1 MTTTT
6 NIVQQQENPA
16 VQAYKFGLID
26 KAQALI
32 EKPITL
38 PAPTA
43 VGADPMTLQAQG
55 LAQAGVGAFQP
66 FITSG
71 SNFLTGA
78 GQQANLAGTLGTQ
91 VAQNYVPAQQEAM
104 QGTALGAQM
113 GQQAATAGM
122 QGIQNQLAA
131 NNPYLQ
137 GAVGGVNQAAIDAQ
151 NQAVYAQNLIGDSTS
166 QANQQALAAQGM
178 LGQAGQ
184 FGMDSAS
191 AGQAGLFGS
200 AAQYDPNSAQAY
212 MNPYETQ
219 VIDQT
224 MADMQRASDIARQGD
239 SARAVGA
246 GAFGGSRSGI
256 VDSERGRNLLD
267 QQAKMAGGLRA
278 QGYGQALQQS
288 MAAQESALQR
298 QQKAAGLMGQL
309 GQAGAASGL
318 QAGQAT
324 GQLGQQAAQ
333 QALQAGQATGQL
345 GQQASQQALQAGQ
358 IGGQLGAQYG
368 QMGLAGQ
375 EASAKLG
382 LMGADMTGQSA
393 AQMGNLALQR
403 AQLGQNQVGQTLD
416 QANTLGQ
423 LGQASAGLG
432 QLGQQMAMT
441 DVDALTKLGAQQQVL
456 DQGAADQAQQYEL
469 QQVYQPYQKL
479 GFYGDILQGAPSTS
493 MSVSKNTAPSASM
506 LNQVVGAGISGLG
519 IANAAQNVGII

>member
-78 GQQANLAGTLGTQ
+78 GQRADLAGTLGTQ

-137 GAVGGVNQAAIDAQ
+137 GAVGGVNQAATDAQ
-151 NQAVYAQNLIGDSTS
+151 NQALYAQGII
-166 QANQQALAAQGM
+166 
-178 LGQAGQ
+178 GQAGQ

-318 QAGQAT
+318 QAGQT
-324 GQLGQQAAQ
+324 
-333 QALQAGQATGQL
+333 TGQL

-479 GFYGDILQGAPSTS
+479 GFYSDILQGAPSTS

>member
-1 MTTTT
+1 MVTE
-6 NIVQQQENPA
+6 NIVYQQESPA
-16 VQAYKFGLID
+16 IEALKLGLMNR
-26 KAQALI
+26 AQELI
-32 EKPITL
+32 EQPTAL

-43 VGADPMTLQAQG
+43 VGANQMTTMAQDYAKSG
-55 LAQAGVGAFQP
+55 IGGFQP

-78 GQQANLAGTLGTQ
+78 GDATTNAYNIAMGIP
-91 VAQNYVPAQQEAM
+91 QNYVPAQQEAI

-131 NNPYLQ
+131 NNPYLT
-137 GAVGGVNQAAIDAQ
+137 ASVGNVNQAATDAQ
-151 NQAVYAQNLIGDSTS
+151 NQALY
-166 QANQQALAAQGM
+166 AQGM
-178 LGQAGQ
+178 LGTAGQ
-184 FGMDSAS
+184 FGMDSAQL
-191 AGQAGLFGS
+191 GQAGLLGS
-200 AAQYDPNSAQAY
+200 AAQYDPTSAQAY

-219 VIDQT
+219 VINQT
-224 MADMQRASDIARQGD
+224 MADMQRASDIAGQGD
-239 SARAVGA
+239 AARAVGA

-298 QQKAAGLMGQL
+298 QQKAAGLLGQL
-309 GQAGAASGL
+309 GQAGAATGL
-318 QAGQAT
+318 QAGQS
-324 GQLGQQAAQ
+324 
-333 QALQAGQATGQL
+333 TGQL
-345 GQQASQQALQAGQ
+345 GQQASAQALQAGQ

-375 EASAKLG
+375 EAAAKLG

-393 AQMGNLALQR
+393 AQLGALAAQR
-403 AQLGQNQVGQTLD
+403 AQLGQGAVGQELDRAKTL
-416 QANTLGQ
+416 AALGQ
-423 LGQASAGLG
+423 SSAGLG
-432 QLGQQMAMT
+432 QLGQQMQMT
-441 DVDALTKLGAQQQVL
+441 DVDALAKLGAQQQVL
-456 DQGAADQAQQYEL
+456 DQGAADQAQQFAL

-479 GFYGDILQGAPSTS
+479 GFYSDILQGAPSTS

-506 LNQVVGAGISGLG
+506 LNQVVGAGIGGLG
-519 IANAAQNVGII
+519 IANAAQNVGLI

>member
-32 EKPITL
+32 EKPIAL

-43 VGADPMTLQAQG
+43 VGADAMTLQAQG
-55 LAQAGVGAFQP
+55 LAQQGVGAFQP

-71 SNFLTGA
+71 SNFITGA
-78 GQQANLAGTLGTQ
+78 GQQANLAGQQGQAAMQGYT
-91 VAQNYVPAQQEAM
+91 PAQQEAM

-113 GQQAATAGM
+113 GQQASVAGM

-131 NNPYLQ
+131 NTPYLT
-137 GAVGGVNQAAIDAQ
+137 GSVGNVNQAATDAQ
-151 NQAVYAQNLIGDSTS
+151 NQALYAQGLIGDATTQST
-166 QANQQALAAQGM
+166 QQALAAQGI

-184 FGMDSAS
+184 FGMDSAML
-191 AGQAGLFGS
+191 GQAGLAGS
-200 AAQYDPNSAQAY
+200 SAQYDPSSAQAY
-212 MNPYETQ
+212 MNPYEDTVVQ
-219 VIDQT
+219 QAL
-224 MADMQRASDIARQGD
+224 ADVQRASDIAGQGD
-239 SARAVGA
+239 AARAVGA

-256 VDSERGRNLLD
+256 VDSERGRNTLD
-267 QQAKMAGGLRA
+267 QQARTAAGLRS
-278 QGYGQALQQS
+278 QGYAQALQQS
-288 MAAQESALQR
+288 MGAQESALQR
-298 QQKAAGLMGQL
+298 QQKAAGLLGQL
-309 GQAGAASGL
+309 GQAGASSGL
-318 QAGQAT
+318 QAGQSI
-324 GQLGQQAAQ
+324 GSLGQQSAQ
-333 QALQAGQATGQL
+333 QALQAGQAAGQL

-382 LMGADMTGQSA
+382 LMGADMTSQAAGQL
-393 AQMGNLALQR
+393 GNLALQG
-403 AQLGQNQVGQTLD
+403 AQLGQQQVGQTLD
-416 QANTLGQ
+416 QAQTLGQ
-423 LGQASAGLG
+423 LGQTSAGLG
-432 QLGQQMAMT
+432 QLGQQMQMT

-456 DQGAADQAQQYEL
+456 DQGAADQAQQFAL

-479 GFYGDILQGAPSTS
+479 GFYSDILQGAPSTS
-493 MSVSKNTAPSASM
+493 MSVSQNTAPSASM
-506 LNQVVGAGISGLG
+506 LNQVVGAGIGGLG

>member
-55 LAQAGVGAFQP
+55 LAQQGVGAFQP

-78 GQQANLAGTLGTQ
+78 GQQANLAGQQGQ
-91 VAQNYVPAQQEAM
+91 AAMQGYAPAQQEAM

-113 GQQAATAGM
+113 GQQASAAGM

-137 GAVGGVNQAAIDAQ
+137 GAVGGVNQAATDAQ
-151 NQAVYAQNLIGDSTS
+151 NQALYAQGII
-166 QANQQALAAQGM
+166 
-178 LGQAGQ
+178 GQAGQ

-318 QAGQAT
+318 QAGQS
-324 GQLGQQAAQ
+324 
-333 QALQAGQATGQL
+333 TGQL

-393 AQMGNLALQR
+393 AQLGNLALQG
-403 AQLGQNQVGQTLD
+403 AQLGQQQAGQTLD
-416 QANTLGQ
+416 QAQTLGQ
-423 LGQASAGLG
+423 LGQTSAGLG
-432 QLGQQMAMT
+432 QLGQQMQMT
-441 DVDALTKLGAQQQVL
+441 DVDALAKLGAQQQVL
-456 DQGAADQAQQYEL
+456 DQGAADQEQQYNL

-479 GFYGDILQGAPSTS
+479 GFYSDILQGAPSTS

-506 LNQVVGAGISGLG
+506 LNQVVGAGIGGLG

>member
-43 VGADPMTLQAQG
+43 VGADPMTLQAQN

-78 GQQANLAGTLGTQ
+78 GQRADLAGTLGTQ

-137 GAVGGVNQAAIDAQ
+137 GAVGGVNQAATDAQ
-151 NQAVYAQNLIGDSTS
+151 NQAVYAQNLIGDSTT
-166 QANQQALAAQGM
+166 QAQNQALDAQGM
-178 LGQAGQ
+178 IGQAGQ

-318 QAGQAT
+318 QAGQT
-324 GQLGQQAAQ
+324 
-333 QALQAGQATGQL
+333 TGQL

-423 LGQASAGLG
+423 LGQTSAGLG
-432 QLGQQMAMT
+432 QLGQQMQMT

-456 DQGAADQAQQYEL
+456 DQGAADQQQQYEL
-469 QQVYQPYQKL
+469 QQIYQPYQKL
-479 GFYGDILQGAPSTS
+479 GFYSDILQGAPSTS
-493 MSVSKNTAPSASM
+493 MSVSQNTAPKASM
-506 LNQVVGAGISGLG
+506 LNQIVGAGIGGLG

>member
-1 MTTTT
+1 MVTE
-6 NIVQQQENPA
+6 NIVYQQESPA
-16 VQAYKFGLID
+16 VEAYKLGLMNQ
-26 KAQALI
+26 AQKLI
-32 EKPITL
+32 EQDVTL
-38 PAPTA
+38 PKPTA

-78 GQQANLAGTLGTQ
+78 GQRADLAGTLGTQ

-104 QGTALGAQM
+104 QSTALGAQM

-137 GAVGGVNQAAIDAQ
+137 GAVGGVNQAATDAQ
-151 NQAVYAQNLIGDSTS
+151 NQALY
-166 QANQQALAAQGM
+166 AQGM
-178 LGQAGQ
+178 IGQAGQ

-318 QAGQAT
+318 QAGQT
-324 GQLGQQAAQ
+324 
-333 QALQAGQATGQL
+333 TGQL

-382 LMGADMTGQSA
+382 LMGADMTNQSA

-479 GFYGDILQGAPSTS
+479 GFYSDILQGAPSTS

>member
-55 LAQAGVGAFQP
+55 LAQQGVGAFQP

-78 GQQANLAGTLGTQ
+78 GQRADLAGTLGTQ

-137 GAVGGVNQAAIDAQ
+137 GAVGGVNQAATDAQ
-151 NQAVYAQNLIGDSTS
+151 NQALY
-166 QANQQALAAQGM
+166 AQGM
-178 LGQAGQ
+178 IGQAGQ

-318 QAGQAT
+318 QAGQT
-324 GQLGQQAAQ
+324 
-333 QALQAGQATGQL
+333 TGQL

-479 GFYGDILQGAPSTS
+479 GFYSDILQGAPSTS

>member
-55 LAQAGVGAFQP
+55 LAQQGVGAFQP

-137 GAVGGVNQAAIDAQ
+137 GAVGGVNQAATDAQ
-151 NQAVYAQNLIGDSTS
+151 NQALY
-166 QANQQALAAQGM
+166 AQGM
-178 LGQAGQ
+178 IGQAGQ

-318 QAGQAT
+318 QAGQT
-324 GQLGQQAAQ
+324 
-333 QALQAGQATGQL
+333 TGQL

-479 GFYGDILQGAPSTS
+479 GFYSDILQGAPSTS

>member
-43 VGADPMTLQAQG
+43 VGADPMTLQAQN

-78 GQQANLAGTLGTQ
+78 GQRADLAGTLGTQ

-137 GAVGGVNQAAIDAQ
+137 GAVGGVNQAATDAQ
-151 NQAVYAQNLIGDSTS
+151 NQALY
-166 QANQQALAAQGM
+166 AQGM
-178 LGQAGQ
+178 IGQAGQ

-191 AGQAGLFGS
+191 AGQAGLAGS

-318 QAGQAT
+318 QAGQS
-324 GQLGQQAAQ
+324 
-333 QALQAGQATGQL
+333 TGQL

-479 GFYGDILQGAPSTS
+479 GFYSDILQGAPSTS

>member
-1 MTTTT
+1 MAVTE
-6 NIVQQQENPA
+6 NIGHQQESPA
-16 VQAYKFGLID
+16 VEAYKLGLMNQ
-26 KAQALI
+26 AQKLI
-32 EKPITL
+32 EQDVTL
-38 PAPTA
+38 PKPTA

-78 GQQANLAGTLGTQ
+78 GQQAATAGTLGNQ

-137 GAVGGVNQAAIDAQ
+137 GAVGGVNQAATDAQ
-151 NQAVYAQNLIGDSTS
+151 NQALY
-166 QANQQALAAQGM
+166 AQGM
-178 LGQAGQ
+178 IGQAGQ

-318 QAGQAT
+318 QAGQS
-324 GQLGQQAAQ
+324 
-333 QALQAGQATGQL
+333 TGQL

-479 GFYGDILQGAPSTS
+479 GFYSDILQGAPSTS

>member
-43 VGADPMTLQAQG
+43 VGADPMTLQAQN

-78 GQQANLAGTLGTQ
+78 GQRADLAGTLGTQ

-137 GAVGGVNQAAIDAQ
+137 GAVGGVNQAATDAQ
-151 NQAVYAQNLIGDSTS
+151 NQALY
-166 QANQQALAAQGM
+166 AQGM
-178 LGQAGQ
+178 IGQAGQ

-479 GFYGDILQGAPSTS
+479 GFYSDILQGAPSTS

>member
-43 VGADPMTLQAQG
+43 VGADPMTLQAQN

-78 GQQANLAGTLGTQ
+78 GQRADLAGTLGTQ

-137 GAVGGVNQAAIDAQ
+137 GAVGGVNQAATDAQ
-151 NQAVYAQNLIGDSTS
+151 NQALY
-166 QANQQALAAQGM
+166 AQGM
-178 LGQAGQ
+178 IGQAGQ

-318 QAGQAT
+318 QAGQT
-324 GQLGQQAAQ
+324 
-333 QALQAGQATGQL
+333 TGQL

-479 GFYGDILQGAPSTS
+479 GFYSDILQGAPSTS

>member
-16 VQAYKFGLID
+16 VQAYKLGLMNQ
-26 KAQALI
+26 AQKLI
-32 EKPITL
+32 EQDVTL
-38 PAPTA
+38 PKPTA

-78 GQQANLAGTLGTQ
+78 GQRADLAGTLGTQ

-137 GAVGGVNQAAIDAQ
+137 GAVGGVNQAATDAQ
-151 NQAVYAQNLIGDSTS
+151 NQALY
-166 QANQQALAAQGM
+166 AQGM
-178 LGQAGQ
+178 IGQAGQ

-318 QAGQAT
+318 QAGQT
-324 GQLGQQAAQ
+324 
-333 QALQAGQATGQL
+333 TGQL

-479 GFYGDILQGAPSTS
+479 GFYSDILQGAPSTS

>member
-26 KAQALI
+26 KAQDLI

-38 PAPTA
+38 PKPTA

-137 GAVGGVNQAAIDAQ
+137 GAVGGVNQAATDAQ
-151 NQAVYAQNLIGDSTS
+151 NQALY
-166 QANQQALAAQGM
+166 AQGM
-178 LGQAGQ
+178 IGQAGQ

-318 QAGQAT
+318 QAGQS
-324 GQLGQQAAQ
+324 
-333 QALQAGQATGQL
+333 TGQL

-479 GFYGDILQGAPSTS
+479 GFYSDILQGAPSTS